1 MFEREL
7 NNYWKTVVDTIQ
19 EGVML
24 VDTTGNIIS
33 TNKALQDMTGYSREE
48 LVGASCRIL
57 DCDLCAQMKSDGEPY
72 WCHLFATG
80 RIQIRECAI
89 KQKNGQYLPV
99 LKNGAVLKDGHGEV
113 IGAVETLTDIS
124 DLLDKEQQIESYKK
138 ALAADDSFHGLV
150 GSSAPMRSQFD
161 LISNAAH
168 SEAPVIIF
176 GESGTGKELAA
187 GAIHAISARR
197 NKPLI
202 KVNCAALSDSLLES
216 ELFGHV
222 KGAFT
227 GATANRKG
235 RFEAAAGGSI
245 FLDEIG
251 DLPLGTQVKL
261 LRVLEEKVVERV
273 GDNKPVAVNVRVIS
287 ATNKNLDALV
297 QAGHFREDLYFRI
310 NVIPIHLPPLRER
323 KEDIPALAEMF
334 FAKMKLKSE
343 KNIPG
348 ISTEAMQALNAYH
361 WPGNVRELKSVFEY
375 AFVSCQEGIIKPEH
389 LLPSVLGADRTPPLR
404 QQTDQGRGPKADEQ
418 RETLIRILQETR
430 GNQSQT
436 ARRLGVSRVTVWN
449 WIKKYGISV
458 KNTIE
463 G

>member
-1 MFEREL
+1 MFDNEL
-7 NNYWKTVVDTIQ
+7 NSYWKTVVDTIQ

-24 VDTTGNIIS
+24 VDTSGTIIS
-33 TNKALQDMTGYSREE
+33 VNKAMREMTGYSREE
-48 LVGASCRIL
+48 LLGASCLIL
-57 DCDLCAQMKSDGEPY
+57 DCDLCTRLQNDEHPY
-72 WCHLFATG
+72 WCHLFAQG
-80 RIQIRECAI
+80 KIQVRECGI
-89 KQKNGQYLPV
+89 KHKSGRFLPV
-99 LKNGAVLKDGHGEV
+99 LKNGAVLKDSLGEV
-113 IGAVETLTDIS
+113 IGAVETLTDVS
-124 DLLDKEQQIESYKK
+124 ELLDKEQQIESYKRV
-138 ALAADDSFHGLV
+138 LAEDNTFYGLV
-150 GSSAPMRSQFD
+150 GSSALMRRQFD

-168 SEAPVIIF
+168 SEAPVILF

-187 GAIHAISARR
+187 RAIHDISSRR
-197 NKPLI
+197 KKPLI
-202 KVNCAALSDSLLES
+202 KVNCAALNDSLLES

-227 GATANRKG
+227 GATSSRKG
-235 RFEAAAGGSI
+235 RFEAADGGSI

-251 DLPLGTQVKL
+251 DLPLPTQVKL
-261 LRVLEEKVVERV
+261 LRVLEEKIVERV
-273 GDNKPVAVNVRVIS
+273 GDNRPLPVDVRIIS
-287 ATNKNLDALV
+287 ATNKDLNEMV
-297 QAGHFREDLYFRI
+297 RERTFREDLFFRI

-334 FAKMKLKSE
+334 FAKMKSKSD

-348 ISTEAMQALNAYH
+348 IDNEAMQALNAYH

-375 AFVSCQEGIIKPEH
+375 AFVSCPEGVIKTEH
-389 LLPSVLGADRTPPLR
+389 LLPRVLDAVGSAGFSEGGKEVRDKQDSEHRTM
-404 QQTDQGRGPKADEQ
+404 
-418 RETLIRILQETR
+418 LIRILRETR

>member
-1 MFEREL
+1 MFDNEL
-7 NNYWKTVVDTIQ
+7 NSYWKTVVDTIQ

-24 VDTTGNIIS
+24 VDTTGTIIS
-33 TNKALQDMTGYSREE
+33 TNKAMQEMTGYTRDE
-48 LVGASCRIL
+48 LVGTSCRIL
-57 DCDLCAQMKSDGEPY
+57 DCDLCELMKDKEKPY
-72 WCHLFATG
+72 WCHLFEKG
-80 RIQIRECAI
+80 KIQIRECKI
-89 KQKNGQYLPV
+89 KHKNGRFLPV
-99 LKNGAVLKDGHGEV
+99 LKNGAVLKDAEGDV

-124 DLLDKEQQIESYKK
+124 ELLDKEQQIKSYKK
-138 ALAADDSFHGLV
+138 ALAEDDSFYGLV
-150 GSSAPMRSQFD
+150 GHSAVMRAQFD

-168 SEAPVIIF
+168 SDAPVILF

-227 GATANRKG
+227 GATASRKG

-251 DLPLGTQVKL
+251 DLPLSTQVKL

-273 GDNKPVAVNVRVIS
+273 GDNKPVPVDVRVIS
-287 ATNKNLDALV
+287 ATNKNLDAMI
-297 QAGHFREDLYFRI
+297 QSGNFRKDLYFRI

-334 FAKMKLKSE
+334 FEKMKLKSA
-343 KNIPG
+343 KDIPG
-348 ISTEAMQALNAYH
+348 IGTEAMQILNVYH

-389 LLPSVLGADRTPPLR
+389 LLPSVLGAGRSTPLR
-404 QQTDQGRGPKADEQ
+404 EEAAGGRGRKDTDQREQ
-418 RETLIRILQETR
+418 LIRTLQETR

-458 KNTIE
+458 KNTVE